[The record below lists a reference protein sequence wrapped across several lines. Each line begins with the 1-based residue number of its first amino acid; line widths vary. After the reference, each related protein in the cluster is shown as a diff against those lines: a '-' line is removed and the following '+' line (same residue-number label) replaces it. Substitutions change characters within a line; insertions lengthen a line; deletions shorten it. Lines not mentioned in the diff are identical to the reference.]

1 MVVRVQPLDQACK
14 ANLFAATI
22 ITTIIITI
30 ISSSSSSLLLP
41 GVGLGVVVAV
51 RKVKKFVNIYTDVN
65 GYYI

>member
-22 ITTIIITI
+22 ITTIIITT
-30 ISSSSSSLLLP
+30 ISSLSSLLLP

>member
-1 MVVRVQPLDQACK
+1 MVVRVQTLDQACK
-14 ANLFAATI
+14 ANLFVATI

-30 ISSSSSSLLLP
+30 ISSSSSLLLP

>member
-1 MVVRVQPLDQACK
+1 MAVRVQPLDQALQ
-14 ANLFAATI
+14 ANLFASSI

-30 ISSSSSSLLLP
+30 ISSSSSLLLP

>member
-30 ISSSSSSLLLP
+30 ISSSSSLLLP